1 MKRRNPKA
9 NHIHILQIIDGGEMV
24 TGAVA
29 VRVDADQFKIGLK
42 SHYEPEEA
50 REQINEWVMSV
61 LEEEHEWLISKS

>member
-1 MKRRNPKA
+1 
-9 NHIHILQIIDGGEMV
+9 MV